1 MEIMLDSG
9 SAVSLVRQ
17 DMISPLMTSV
27 VHIPLP
33 HVKLVTAAGNDLLI
47 VDHIRATVQI
57 QNYTVTHSFIVVNTL
72 ITPAILGI
80 DFLQQH
86 SIKIYFATTPIKLS
100 VSPGAGSKIIDPCVR
115 SVMEA
120 ENILWTK
127 HCAVT
132 SLSST
137 IEDQVEDYAIPVFS
151 DACSVE
157 FPECKMSSLQPVVY
171 EFQQIFKTTPGKTNA
186 SYHYISTTG
195 PPVRVPPRRI
205 PIHYRE
211 EILDQLQ
218 SMLDQGIIKQSNS
231 PWLVPTVYVQKKSG
245 EIRLCVDY
253 RTLNKKTMR
262 DAYPLPLP
270 DEVQDRLGRA
280 TVFST
285 LDLQCGY
292 WQVPVAPEDQTK
304 TAFCPGPGMGLYE
317 LCCMPFGWS
326 GAPGSFQRLM
336 DKILHGLSFVVVYLD
351 DILIYSEDVTQH
363 TDHLR
368 QVFSKLQSVGPTL
381 RGSKCHLGMSSVS
394 YLGHIFSAAGMAA
407 EPKVI
412 KEWPT
417 PRDAKDLRQFWGLAS
432 YYRRYIR
439 NFANIAALLHQM
451 TQKSI
456 QFLWNQ
462 ECEQAFSTLKPYL
475 GQSPVL
481 TFPDFSSTAKPFVL
495 QTDANSLGI
504 GAVLEQDGR
513 VVAYASHVL
522 TKAEKSY
529 SVIQQECLAI
539 VYALK
544 QFRQYLLGRP
554 FTLQTDHAP
563 LQWLSSQKME
573 GLLCRWA
580 LSLQEFDFN
589 IEYHKGTANANALSR
604 CHLEPQKFDV
614 AATLLD
620 TREANLQ
627 TAQQHDPSIAK
638 IYSKLLTSSS
648 QPTGSAWKLQPFKR
662 YKQIWPQ
669 LLLVKGCVC
678 RQYCP
683 SPMSDVITVPII
695 PPSLRPQLLRQTHD
709 ASSAGY
715 QGFDKTLR
723 RLQQEAYWVGMARD
737 VELYCRE
744 RVKCQQMKQSLPS
757 KAPLVSLPIGQPWE
771 AIAVDVLQV
780 PMSYQHNKYLLVV
793 QDYFTKWVEAI
804 PMPDQTAVRIAQELT
819 KIFSALGIP
828 RIVHSD
834 QGQNFESTV
843 LKQTLS
849 AFGIHKS
856 HTTPYHPQG
865 DGMVER
871 FNRSLLQLL
880 RSYVE
885 HETDWERYLPLTLF
899 AYRTD
904 CLRTERQSTHQLKYL
919 PSL

>member
-1 MEIMLDSG
+1 M
-9 SAVSLVRQ
+9 
-17 DMISPLMTSV
+17 
-27 VHIPLP
+27 
-33 HVKLVTAAGNDLLI
+33 AA
-47 VDHIRATVQI
+47 
-57 QNYTVTHSFIVVNTL
+57 
-72 ITPAILGI
+72 
-80 DFLQQH
+80 
-86 SIKIYFATTPIKLS
+86 
-100 VSPGAGSKIIDPCVR
+100 DP
-115 SVMEA
+115 
-120 ENILWTK
+120 
-127 HCAVT
+127 
-132 SLSST
+132 
-137 IEDQVEDYAIPVFS
+137 
-151 DACSVE
+151 
-157 FPECKMSSLQPVVY
+157 
-171 EFQQIFKTTPGKTNA
+171 
-186 SYHYISTTG
+186 
-195 PPVRVPPRRI
+195 
-205 PIHYRE
+205 
-211 EILDQLQ
+211 
-218 SMLDQGIIKQSNS
+218 
-231 PWLVPTVYVQKKSG
+231 
-245 EIRLCVDY
+245 
-253 RTLNKKTMR
+253 KKT
-262 DAYPLPLP
+262 
-270 DEVQDRLGRA
+270 Q
-280 TVFST
+280 
-285 LDLQCGY
+285 
-292 WQVPVAPEDQTK
+292 
-304 TAFCPGPGMGLYE
+304 
-317 LCCMPFGWS
+317 
-326 GAPGSFQRLM
+326 
-336 DKILHGLSFVVVYLD
+336 
-351 DILIYSEDVTQH
+351 
-363 TDHLR
+363 
-368 QVFSKLQSVGPTL
+368 
-381 RGSKCHLGMSSVS
+381 
-394 YLGHIFSAAGMAA
+394 
-407 EPKVI
+407 VI

-417 PRDAKDLRQFWGLAS
+417 PKDAKDLRQFLGLAS

-439 NFANIAALLHQM
+439 NFANIAAPLHQL

-462 ECEQAFSTLKPYL
+462 ECEQAFSTLKQYL
-475 GQSPVL
+475 VQSPVL

-495 QTDANSLGI
+495 QTDTSSLGI
-504 GAVLEQDGR
+504 GAVLEQDGK
-513 VVAYASHVL
+513 VVAYASRVL

-589 IEYHKGTANANALSR
+589 IEYRKGAANANADALSR
-604 CHLEPQKFDV
+604 CHLEPQKLDV
-614 AATLLD
+614 ATTLLD
-620 TREANLQ
+620 TRETNFQ

-638 IYSKLLTSSS
+638 IYNQLLTSSS
-648 QPTGSAWKLQPFKR
+648 QPTGSVWKLQPLKR
-662 YKQIWPQ
+662 YKRIWPQ

-683 SPMSDVITVPII
+683 SPMSDVITVPVI
-695 PPSLRPQLLRQTHD
+695 PPSLRPQLLQQTHD
-709 ASSAGY
+709 APSAGH

-744 RVKCQQMKQSLPS
+744 CVKCQQMKQSLPS

-771 AIAVDVLQV
+771 MIAVDVLQV

-819 KIFSALGIP
+819 KIFSAFGIP

-834 QGQNFESTV
+834 QGPNFESTV

-885 HETDWERYLPLTLF
+885 HEADWERYLPLTLF
-899 AYRTD
+899 AYRTAIH
-904 CLRTERQSTHQLKYL
+904 TSTKVSPFFVMFGRQPQLNEYADTQAYDT
-919 PSL
+919 PTATAS